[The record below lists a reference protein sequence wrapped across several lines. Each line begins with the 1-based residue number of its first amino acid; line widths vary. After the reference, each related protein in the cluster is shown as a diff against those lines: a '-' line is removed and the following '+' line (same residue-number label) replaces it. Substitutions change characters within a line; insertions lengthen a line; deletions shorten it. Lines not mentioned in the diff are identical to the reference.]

1 LHFADDYQP
10 RAIRQREFRGARKRF
25 PSGRPFQVEERHV
38 ATALGDPARQGS
50 LADLPCSE

>member
-1 LHFADDYQP
+1 LHFVDDHQP
-10 RAIRQREFRGARKRF
+10 GAIRQREFRGARKRF